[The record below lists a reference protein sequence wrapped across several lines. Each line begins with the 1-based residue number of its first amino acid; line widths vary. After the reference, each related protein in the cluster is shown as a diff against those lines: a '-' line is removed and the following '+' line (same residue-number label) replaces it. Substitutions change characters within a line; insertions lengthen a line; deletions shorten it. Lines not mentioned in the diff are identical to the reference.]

1 MKTWRG
7 AAWAIALLTIG
18 FTGSTAHA
26 SWCNAFEVCWHRNQ
40 TSSSS
45 YYAPPSSVAY
55 YVAPTTSYYVAPT
68 TSYYVAPTTSY
79 YVAPTT
85 SYYAPA
91 PSCPSACA
99 PSCTPCQTCQTNY
112 VQRSYYQP
120 VTEYQSQSYYEKVT
134 TTNTSYYY
142 EPVTSYSYSSYYDAC
157 SCSYQQVAKPTVSY
171 QLRAQSCP
179 VDSWV
184 QRCQK
189 VPVTT
194 YKMAY
199 YYEPVTSCSSP
210 PVVAAAPAPACN
222 SCGSIPNPP
231 AAATTQQPSY
241 YQPTDTRWQ
250 SSPPAGVSEG
260 LRQQGQ
266 VPYPAGVSESTRQ
279 QGQPPNYER
288 SYPPNDKM
296 PNASGSSY
304 QPNRSNQAPVVRP
317 APAVHLDRFASAPNG
332 NVTGEVV
339 QANWQPA
346 NNSRLVFI
354 NAERRESRKEV
365 TADNAGRF
373 EAQLTS
379 GSWLVYIEDAQGK
392 PVFSR
397 QIDVKS
403 LGRTELVRLVSR

>member
-7 AAWAIALLTIG
+7 AAWALALLTLG
-18 FTGSTAHA
+18 LSGSTARA

-40 TSSSS
+40 SSSSS
-45 YYAPPSSVAY
+45 YYYPPPSSVAY

-85 SYYAPA
+85 SYYAPQA
-91 PSCPSACA
+91 NSCA

-120 VTEYQSQSYYEKVT
+120 VTEMQSQSYYEKVT

-157 SCSYQQVAKPTVSY
+157 SCSSQQVAKPTTSY
-171 QLRAQSCP
+171 YLRAQSCP

-194 YKMAY
+194 YKQSF
-199 YYEPVTSCSSP
+199 YYEPVTTCSSS

-222 SCGSIPNPP
+222 TCTAAP
-231 AAATTQQPSY
+231 APTAPLTPQAQQSY
-241 YQPTDTRWQ
+241 YPQTDARWQ
-250 SSPPAGVSEG
+250 SP
-260 LRQQGQ
+260 
-266 VPYPAGVSESTRQ
+266 PAGVSESTRQ

-296 PNASGSSY
+296 PPASGSSY
-304 QPNRSNQAPVVRP
+304 QPNRNGQAPVVAP
-317 APAVHLDRFASAPNG
+317 TPAVHLERFASTENG
-332 NVTGEVV
+332 QVKGQVV
-339 QANWQPA
+339 AANWQPA
-346 NNSRLVFI
+346 QGTRLVFI
-354 NAERRESRKEV
+354 NAERREARQDA
-365 TADNAGRF
+365 TTDNAGNF
-373 EAQLTS
+373 QAQLTS
-379 GSWLVYIEDAQGK
+379 GGWLVYIEDAQGK

-397 QIDVKS
+397 QITIRS
-403 LGRTELVRLVSR
+403 NGPNELIRLVSR

>member
-18 FTGSTAHA
+18 FSGSTAHA

-40 TSSSS
+40 SSSS
-45 YYAPPSSVAY
+45 YYYAPPSSVAY

-79 YVAPTT
+79 Y
-85 SYYAPA
+85 APA
-91 PSCPSACA
+91 PSCPQACA

-134 TTNTSYYY
+134 TTSTSYYY

-179 VDSWV
+179 VESWV

-194 YKMAY
+194 YKMSY
-199 YYEPVTSCSSP
+199 YYEPVTTCSSL

-222 SCGSIPNPP
+222 TCSAQPPNPP
-231 AAATTQQPSY
+231 AAVAAPQPSY

-250 SSPPAGVSEG
+250 SSPPAGVSE
-260 LRQQGQ
+260 
-266 VPYPAGVSESTRQ
+266 STRQ
-279 QGQPPNYER
+279 QGQPPTYER
-288 SYPPNDKM
+288 SYPPSDKM

-304 QPNRSNQAPVVRP
+304 QPNRSRPAPVVAP
-317 APAVHLDRFASAPNG
+317 APAVHLDRFASAPHG
-332 NVTGEVV
+332 QVTGEVV

-346 NNSRLVFI
+346 NSSRLVFI
-354 NAERRESRKEV
+354 NAERREARREV
-365 TADNAGRF
+365 TTDNAGRF
-373 EAQLTS
+373 QAQLTS

-397 QIDVKS
+397 QIDVKPT
-403 LGRTELVRLVSR
+403 GRTELVRLVSR

>member
-7 AAWAIALLTIG
+7 AAWAIALMTIG
-18 FTGSTAHA
+18 LSGSTAHA

-40 TSSSS
+40 SSSAS
-45 YYAPPSSVAY
+45 YYYAPPSSVAY
-55 YVAPTTSYYVAPT
+55 YVAPTTSYYVAPA

-85 SYYAPA
+85 SYYAAPAVSYYAPPAQSCA
-91 PSCPSACA
+91 PSCA

-194 YKMAY
+194 YKQSF
-199 YYEPVTSCSSP
+199 YYEPVTTCSAA

-222 SCGSIPNPP
+222 SCTASTPNPP
-231 AAATTQQPSY
+231 GPVTPQPSY
-241 YQPTDTRWQ
+241 YPPNDARWQ
-250 SSPPAGVSEG
+250 SSP
-260 LRQQGQ
+260 
-266 VPYPAGVSESTRQ
+266 PAGVSESTRQ
-279 QGQPPNYER
+279 QGQGSNYER

-296 PNASGSSY
+296 PAASGSSY
-304 QPNRSNQAPVVRP
+304 QPNRSGQAPLVP
-317 APAVHLDRFASAPNG
+317 ATPAVHLDRFASAQQG
-332 NVTGEVV
+332 VTGEVV

-346 NNSRLVFI
+346 HNSRLVFI
-354 NAERRESRKEV
+354 NAERRDARKEV
-365 TADNAGRF
+365 TTDQVGRF
-373 EAQLTS
+373 QAQLTS
-379 GSWLVYIEDAQGK
+379 GSWLVYIEDATGK

-397 QIDVKS
+397 QIDVRS
-403 LGRTELVRLVSR
+403 TERNELVRLVSR

>member
-7 AAWAIALLTIG
+7 AAWALALLTIG
-18 FTGSTAHA
+18 ASGSTARA

-40 TSSSS
+40 SSSS
-45 YYAPPSSVAY
+45 YYYAPPSSVAY

-91 PSCPSACA
+91 PAPSCS
-99 PSCTPCQTCQTNY
+99 SCTPCQTCQTNY

-120 VTEYQSQSYYEKVT
+120 VTEYQNQTTYEKVT
-134 TTNTSYYY
+134 SMRTSYYY

-157 SCSYQQVAKPTVSY
+157 SCSYQQVATPTTSY

-189 VPVTT
+189 VPVTS
-194 YKMAY
+194 YKLSY

-210 PVVAAAPAPACN
+210 PVVATAPAPACN
-222 SCGSIPNPP
+222 TCSAVPNPP
-231 AAATTQQPSY
+231 GPVVPQASNYP
-241 YQPTDTRWQ
+241 PTDTRWQ
-250 SSPPAGVSEG
+250 SSPPAGVSE
-260 LRQQGQ
+260 
-266 VPYPAGVSESTRQ
+266 STRQ
-279 QGQPPNYER
+279 QGQAPNYER

-296 PNASGSSY
+296 PSASGSSY
-304 QPNRSNQAPVVRP
+304 QPNRSGQAPVVAP
-317 APAVHLDRFASAPNG
+317 TPAVHLDRFASSEG
-332 NVTGEVV
+332 QIKGEVV

-346 NNSRLVFI
+346 HNSRLVFI
-354 NAERRESRKEV
+354 NAERREARKEV
-365 TADNAGRF
+365 TTDTVGRF
-373 EAQLTS
+373 QAQLTS

-397 QIDVKS
+397 QIDVRS
-403 LGRTELVRLVSR
+403 NARNELVRLVSR